1 MLHEERPDLK
11 EQLEQRIAELEQEL
25 RDLANDSFHTQTE
38 KVASVSEQYRSSL
51 ERFLAANSI
60 AMTRA
65 SVRGDLMYV
74 NQAFTDLL
82 GYTRDEIL
90 SGKIGWT
97 EITPPKWKSVDD
109 KACAEIFASGS
120 CAPFEKEFI
129 HKEGHCVPVLVA
141 VVATDTTG
149 EDCFCFVVDLSDRK
163 RKEAELKLS
172 EAQFRL
178 LAESIPQ
185 MVFTVAADGRT
196 DYFNKRWFELTG
208 VQPTLGFE
216 KMWPELCHPD
226 DTQRVQDAW
235 DLAFE
240 SKSAFETDARYKRK
254 DGNFAWTLVRAL
266 PMLDGDGLV
275 KKWFGTC
282 TDIDEHKRAEE
293 EIRASEIRFRT
304 LADAIPQIVW
314 TADSSGKIDFF
325 NHRWFEYTGL
335 SIEQSLNDGWKLL
348 IHPDDLPAYLSNWE
362 QALKTGDTYEKD
374 FRLKRAVGIKSESAI
389 LYRRH
394 LCRAVALRGRTGQ
407 VIKWFAT
414 WTEIEQKG
422 TLDHDSK

>member
-1 MLHEERPDLK
+1 MLHEERPHLK
-11 EQLEQRIAELEQEL
+11 EQLEQRIAELEAEL
-25 RDLANDSFHTQTE
+25 RDLANDSFHRQSE
-38 KVASVSEQYRSSL
+38 KVSLVSEQYRSSL

-65 SVRGDLMYV
+65 TVGGDLMYV

-82 GYTRDEIL
+82 GYTKDEIL
-90 SGKIGWT
+90 SGKIRWP
-97 EITPPKWKSVDD
+97 EITPEKWKSADD
-109 KACAEIFASGS
+109 KACAEIFETGS
-120 CAPFEKEFI
+120 CVPFEKEYI
-129 HKEGHCVPVLVA
+129 HKDGHLIPVLVA
-141 VVATDTTG
+141 VGATDTTG
-149 EDCFCFVVDLSDRK
+149 EDCFAFVVDLSDRK
-163 RKEAELKLS
+163 RKEEELKLS

-185 MVFTVAADGRT
+185 MVFTVEADGST

-216 KMWPELCHPD
+216 KTWHELCHPED
-226 DTQRVQDAW
+226 VQRVQSAW
-235 DLAFE
+235 DLAVE
-240 SKSAFETDARYKRK
+240 SNSAFETDARYKRK
-254 DGNFAWTLVRAL
+254 DGQFAWTLVRAL
-266 PMLDGDGLV
+266 PMLDADGKL

-314 TADSSGKIDFF
+314 TADSSGTIDFF

-348 IHPDDLPAYLSNWE
+348 IHPDDLPTYLSQWE
-362 QALKTGDTYEKD
+362 QALKTGETYEMD
-374 FRLKRAVGIKSESAI
+374 FRLKRAVGIKNESGI

-394 LCRAVALRGRTGQ
+394 LGRAVSLRGRTGQ

-422 TLDHDSK
+422 TNGS

>member
-1 MLHEERPDLK
+1 MLHEERPHLK
-11 EQLEQRIAELEQEL
+11 EQLEQRIAELEAEL
-25 RDLANDSFHTQTE
+25 RDLANDNSDAQTE
-38 KVASVSEQYRSSL
+38 KMALVSEQYRSSL

-60 AMTRA
+60 ATTRA
-65 SVRGDLMYV
+65 TVGGDLMYV

-82 GYTRDEIL
+82 GYTKDEIL
-90 SGKIGWT
+90 SGKIRWT
-97 EITPPKWKSVDD
+97 EITPAKWKSADD
-109 KACAEIFASGS
+109 KACEEIFQTGS
-120 CAPFEKEFI
+120 CVPFQKEYI
-129 HKEGHCVPVLVA
+129 HKDGHLVPVLVA
-141 VVATDTTG
+141 VGATDTTG
-149 EDCFCFVVDLSDRK
+149 EDCFCFVVDLSVRK

-185 MVFTVAADGRT
+185 MVFTVEADGST

-216 KMWPELCHPD
+216 KTWHELCHPED
-226 DTQRVQDAW
+226 VQRVQSAW
-235 DLAFE
+235 DLAVE
-240 SKSAFETDARYKRK
+240 SNSAFETDARYKRK
-254 DGNFAWTLVRAL
+254 DGQFAWTLVRAL
-266 PMLDGDGLV
+266 PMLDVEGKL

-314 TADSSGKIDFF
+314 TADSSGTVDFF

-348 IHPDDLPAYLSNWE
+348 IHPDDLPTYLSQWE
-362 QALKTGDTYEKD
+362 QALKTGDTYEIN
-374 FRLKRAVGIKSESAI
+374 FRLRRAVGIKSESAI

-394 LCRAVALRGRTGQ
+394 LGRAVALRGRTGQ

-422 TLDHDSK
+422 TNGS